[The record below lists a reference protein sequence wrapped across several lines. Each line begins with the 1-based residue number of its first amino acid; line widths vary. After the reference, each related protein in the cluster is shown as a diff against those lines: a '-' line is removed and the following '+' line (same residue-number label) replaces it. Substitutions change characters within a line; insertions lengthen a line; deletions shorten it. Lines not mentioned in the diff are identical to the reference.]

1 MEKQVLL
8 IKREGSQVSDRIHYE
23 LTYINNIKNVM
34 IISSQSSPNI
44 FNDFINQF
52 KISTFPVIQIQ
63 EGVKF
68 ITIHMDH
75 NHEEPSQGAGGRTIS
90 DFTFIKVNNAEELI
104 NKALELY
111 KN

>member
-1 MEKQVLL
+1 MKKQVLL
-8 IKREGSQVSDRIHYE
+8 ITRDGSQVSDRIHYE
-23 LTYINNIKNVM
+23 LTYINDIKN
-34 IISSQSSPNI
+34 IITISPQVSPHV
-44 FNDFINQF
+44 FHDFIKHF
-52 KISTFPVIQIQ
+52 KINTFPVVQIQ

-104 NKALELY
+104 SKALELY

>member
-1 MEKQVLL
+1 MKKQVLL
-8 IKREGSQVSDRIHYE
+8 ITRDGSQVSDRIHYE
-23 LTYINNIKNVM
+23 LTYINDIKNII
-34 IISSQSSPNI
+34 IISPQVSPHV
-44 FNDFINQF
+44 FRDFINQF
-52 KISTFPVIQIQ
+52 KIITFPVIQIQ

-68 ITIHMDH
+68 ITIHMDP

-90 DFTFIKVNNAEELI
+90 DFTFVKVNNTDELI